1 MMRAGDL
8 NLENA
13 PVRTEMT
20 DTHQIPIF
28 YVCFTDES
36 KSKDFLAD
44 DNLSQVYF
52 MDEGKRESVI
62 VNEISTEDS
71 K

>member
-8 NLENA
+8 SLENA

-20 DTHQIPIF
+20 DTQQIPIL
-28 YVCFTDES
+28 YVCFTDER

-62 VNEISTEDS
+62 VNGISTEDS